1 MNPSRY
7 LWQALA
13 GIVLVL
19 LWIGLTS
26 IPSCSAKASSSILQ
40 NPPHPPLK
48 KESEKGQP

>member
-13 GIVLVL
+13 GAVLVA
-19 LWIGLTS
+19 LWLAVTS
-26 IPSCSAKASSSILQ
+26 IPSCSAKASSSFSP

-48 KESEKGQP
+48 KDG